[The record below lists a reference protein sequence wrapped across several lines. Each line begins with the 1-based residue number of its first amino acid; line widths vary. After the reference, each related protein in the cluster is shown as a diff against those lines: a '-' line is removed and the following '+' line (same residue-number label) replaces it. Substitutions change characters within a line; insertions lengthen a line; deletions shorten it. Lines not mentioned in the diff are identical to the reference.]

1 MTREVLKIYIKTEL
15 DKTIIDKLHLFFEK
29 LYWLR
34 PTPDNYETP
43 YLYLNESIHFIGHT
57 PVENIRN
64 EKYKNKYIVMC
75 DLNTYNNEVFDNPN
89 MFIINLEL
97 QKINYFNQVLEYKGL
112 DVSNVIKLTSE
123 LNDLCNLY

>member
-1 MTREVLKIYIKTEL
+1 MMLSIYCDL
-15 DKTIIDKLHLFFEK
+15 
-29 LYWLR
+29 
-34 PTPDNYETP
+34 
-43 YLYLNESIHFIGHT
+43 
-57 PVENIRN
+57 

-112 DVSNVIKLTSE
+112 DVSNVIKLISE